1 MIENSKVIIR
11 KAISSESEVIERLH
25 RRAFLS
31 DPHEYLS
38 GSIFVSAKISK
49 YLSKVIEG
57 NLYHHECDGNLFL
70 VAYFADT
77 LAGYLS
83 GRFLSQSF
91 HINYI
96 AVDPEFQ
103 GKGVARSL
111 LTHLEEYCHHI
122 LNVNSLSLDM
132 HISSDA
138 AFRLYKKWGFVAKY
152 STYVYPASIES
163 CTLQECSFEIV
174 NWLDAEAWQH
184 TYGFSKV
191 RLSLNNS
198 EVLNVGRLGD
208 DYWRIDATTY
218 LQHSGLPYALKAIDA
233 NRSKILISSE
243 KIIANFPQP
252 EVTVLRMEKLL

>member
-25 RRAFLS
+25 RRAFLD

-38 GSIFVSAKISK
+38 GSIFVSTKISK
-49 YLSKVIEG
+49 YLSKLIEG
-57 NLYHHECDGNLFL
+57 NLYRPECDKTLFL
-70 VAYFADT
+70 VAYCADA

-103 GKGVARSL
+103 GKGIARSM
-111 LTHLEEYCHHI
+111 LTHLEEYCHTLSI
-122 LNVNSLSLDM
+122 NSLSLDM

-152 STYVYPASIES
+152 STYVYPVAVETS
-163 CTLQECSFEIV
+163 TLQECSFEIV

-184 TYGFSKV
+184 TYGFSRIK
-191 RLSLNNS
+191 LSLNNS
-198 EVLNVGRLGD
+198 EVLSVGRLGD

-218 LQHSGLPYALKAIDA
+218 LQHSGLPYALKAINA

-243 KIIANFPQP
+243 QIIANFPQP